1 MPPTINSN
9 KSISEASFGERS
21 TCFWKKDGEYLCERG
36 ERARKK
42 TAGFRSK
49 GSPETAVKQA
59 GQHESHEPGQE
70 DELVAHVER
79 HDLVD
84 FRYVTESARIAVG
97 VHGVDDHADDPR
109 EAEQE
114 DHQRYGQPQGPVEK
128 DMMFGD
134 VSRRGGERQN
144 SATVCSVVYALL
156 RGRRAITFPLVS
168 ASPCWSTA
176 GRSSAGI
183 QTSTTTW
190 TAGRAWRIWSSP
202 GPWGPG
208 RSWKQTHTLVTRP
221 SG

>member
-134 VSRRGGERQN
+134 VSRRGGRGKTALRCAALFTRCYGGGARLLFHLFLRVHAEVPLDEVLLASKHRQRHEQLAERGG
-144 SATVCSVVYALL
+144 YGRHPD
-156 RGRRAITFPLVS
+156 RGVQVEAENRRI
-168 ASPCWSTA
+168 
-176 GRSSAGI
+176 
-183 QTSTTTW
+183 
-190 TAGRAWRIWSSP
+190 
-202 GPWGPG
+202 
-208 RSWKQTHTLVTRP
+208 H
-221 SG
+221 